1 MFFVRSFFAETQL
14 MERVKYRRRYLYDF
28 SVMEVFSFMGFEK
41 NENFL
46 FFIFESIEIL
56 IIVIIAEVILM
67 LFFFFLNHY
76 HIDVNYTTSKQ
87 Y

>member
-1 MFFVRSFFAETQL
+1 MISRL
-14 MERVKYRRRYLYDF
+14 WKYSHLWDLK
-28 SVMEVFSFMGFEK
+28 K

-67 LFFFFLNHY
+67 LFFFLNHY